1 MNAKLI
7 DLKTG
12 EEFFPDKVP
21 LEELRKIWND
31 KEAQYTDEQLI
42 RIRDWL
48 YVMAEV
54 IVRVSDRSKRQ
65 ANLIPIVTPN
75 ENEKS
80 HSIRTG
86 EHRRA
91 S

>member
-7 DLKTG
+7 DLNTKQ
-12 EEFFPDKVP
+12 EIFPDKVP

-31 KEAQYTDEQLI
+31 RDVRYTDEQLVQI
-42 RIRDWL
+42 RGWL
-48 YVMAEV
+48 YAMAEV
-54 IVRVSDRSKRQ
+54 IVRVSDKVKPQ
-65 ANLIPIVTPN
+65 TKVIPIGTPH

-80 HSIRTG
+80 NYLCPG

>member
-12 EEFFPDKVP
+12 EEFFPNKVP

-31 KEAQYTDEQLI
+31 KETQYTDEQLNK
-42 RIRDWL
+42 IRDWL
-48 YVMAEV
+48 YAMAEI

-65 ANLIPIVTPN
+65 ANLIPISTPH

-80 HSIRTG
+80 NYLCPG